1 MDRPNRRR
9 LLKIGAIF
17 ILVSIVL
24 FSLSVYL
31 IDSNTVT
38 QKSIT
43 IVPGGSYNL
52 LKGHVSAGDDIDY
65 SITTTTLNTFNVT
78 SYLQYDTGATAAY
91 ANATNSSS
99 VTNVI
104 VSHYSGNLSLV
115 IVNKGSS
122 TIYVSASIGS
132 IDYVTLL
139 TLVFGFVLLPSG
151 IVLVGIY
158 SYSRYVERKKE
169 KLLRGF

>member
-9 LLKIGAIF
+9 LLKIGG
-17 ILVSIVL
+17 ILIIVSIVL

-31 IDSNTVT
+31 IDQNTVNA
-38 QKSIT
+38 QNVT
-43 IVPGGSYNL
+43 IGPGSSYTL
-52 LKGHVSAGDDIDY
+52 FKGQISAGDDIDY
-65 SITTTTLNTFNVT
+65 SVTTTLNPFNVT
-78 SYLQYDTGATAAY
+78 SYLKFDTGATAAY
-91 ANATNSSS
+91 VNATNSSS

-104 VSHYSGNLSLV
+104 VSHSSGNVSLV
-115 IVNKGSS
+115 IVNTGS
-122 TIYVSASIGS
+122 GS
-132 IDYVTLL
+132 ISVDLSVGSVDYATLL

-158 SYSRYVERKKE
+158 AYSRYVERKKE